1 MIEDSRALSSQQTV
15 RPGGMLSLVIRLAVV
30 FLGVALLVVAIGLWA
45 RHGSAVFFD
54 LIASG
59 IAYCF

>member
-1 MIEDSRALSSQQTV
+1 MIEDLRALSSQEPV
-15 RPGGMLSLVIRLAVV
+15 RPGGMLSLVVRLGVV
-30 FLGVALLVVAIGLWA
+30 FLGVALLVAAIGLWA